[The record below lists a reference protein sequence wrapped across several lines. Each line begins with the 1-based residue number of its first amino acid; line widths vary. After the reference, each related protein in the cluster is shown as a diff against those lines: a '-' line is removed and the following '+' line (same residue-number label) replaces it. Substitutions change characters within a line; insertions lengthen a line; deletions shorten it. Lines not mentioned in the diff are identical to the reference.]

1 VSQPDVEGAIA
12 YAIGRLRNELP
23 EHLTYH
29 NLWHTVSD
37 VMPAVERLARLE
49 QVDEEGMML
58 LRVAAAFHDVGYV
71 TRHNEHEITGARIAA
86 QVLPEYGFS
95 DKQIDAILGMI
106 IATRL
111 PQMPRNPLEE
121 IMVDAD
127 LDTLGRD
134 DFAKRSEDLRQEL
147 VALGQSI
154 SNCQWQ
160 KQQLKFVKA
169 HEFFTQAA
177 RELRGET
184 KRKHLAMLEQRVRQ
198 AS

>member
-1 VSQPDVEGAIA
+1 MSQPNVEGAIA

-23 EHLTYH
+23 AYLTYH
-29 NLWHTVSD
+29 NLWHTKHD

-95 DKQIDAILGMI
+95 SKQIDAIMGMI
-106 IATRL
+106 VATRL

-134 DFAKRSEDLRQEL
+134 DFSKRSEDLRQEL
-147 VALGQSI
+147 IALGQSI
-154 SNCQWQ
+154 SNGQWQ
-160 KQQLKFVKA
+160 RQQLNFVKN

-177 RELRGET
+177 RELRRET
-184 KRKHLAMLEQRVRQ
+184 KLKHLAMLEQRVKQ
-198 AS
+198 AQ